1 MSVYALALSPSHT
14 FSKTPCDTLTLLTGV
29 GIAGDIHAGKHVQHQ
44 ARISHNQPPRP
55 NLRQVHLLEK
65 EVLDSRNV
73 KPSEMGENI
82 TTLGMDLVGLGRG
95 TKLHFLKPNKPNCDP
110 NSNDTAGH
118 LTEGA
123 LNDGV
128 LNGGETKEEE
138 EDEEH
143 AIIVITGLRNPCWQ
157 IDKFRKGLKE
167 KFVIRDD
174 DRKIIKRSAGVLA
187 TVERGGVVERG
198 MRIVLEEAG
207 EFVPLEVV

>member
-1 MSVYALALSPSHT
+1 MSVYALAFSPSHT

-95 TKLHFLKPNKPNCDP
+95 TKLHFLKPNIPNCDL
-110 NSNDTAGH
+110 NSNDTEGH
-118 LTEGA
+118 YTE
-123 LNDGV
+123 GV
-128 LNGGETKEEE
+128 LNEGETEEE
-138 EDEEH
+138 GEDEEH
-143 AIIVITGLRNPCWQ
+143 VIIVITGLRNPCWQ

-198 MRIVLEEAG
+198 MRIVVEEAG